1 MVEYAQKIRF
11 DVFLKKKNE
20 KRIDFQ
26 NNEKSIEIIDILWF
40 LLKFNIT
47 LIKFLVIY

>member
-11 DVFLKKKNE
+11 WRLFEKKYE